1 MLVIKTLHET
11 LLLFSTTKEQL
22 EDISQYTQYNKN
34 PLLHSPVVYLWRK
47 DQVESI
53 FSRTLWRTVH
63 FLYSLF
69 LMFLTF
75 IPQHLSV
82 LFISPSLLLQDCVK
96 AEELERLREE
106 QLKDKVSQQSSAD

>member
-1 MLVIKTLHET
+1 
-11 LLLFSTTKEQL
+11 
-22 EDISQYTQYNKN
+22 
-34 PLLHSPVVYLWRK
+34 
-47 DQVESI
+47 
-53 FSRTLWRTVH
+53 
-63 FLYSLF
+63 
-69 LMFLTF
+69 MFLTF